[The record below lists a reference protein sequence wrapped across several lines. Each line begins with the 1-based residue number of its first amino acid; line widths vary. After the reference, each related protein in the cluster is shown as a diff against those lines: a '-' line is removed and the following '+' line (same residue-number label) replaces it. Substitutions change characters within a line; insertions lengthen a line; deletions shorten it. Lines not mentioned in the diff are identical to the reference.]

1 MSRSISKVLEKLER
15 ELNETHNLK
24 RRFPEFPI
32 SIKFPENIVRNGWG
46 IFYQKNKGFKIWG
59 PNHYTRASAVL
70 FTCPN
75 VGQGSSA
82 MFDPNIRV
90 TASPSWYI
98 AYWNIKV
105 GQGTGV
111 TTKSDV
117 GLKDTTPIE
126 ANSGSSARVE
136 GATFWQRQ
144 YSAVYNANVF
154 PAGYVIREVGLFMK
168 NEVATTFA
176 GQNFA
181 ANTEYMVARLSS
193 SDGDFTP
200 YTPNIS
206 LPLTVNWVIQWTL

>member
-1 MSRSISKVLEKLER
+1 V
-15 ELNETHNLK
+15 
-24 RRFPEFPI
+24 
-32 SIKFPENIVRNGWG
+32 
-46 IFYQKNKGFKIWG
+46 
-59 PNHYTRASAVL
+59 
-70 FTCPN
+70 
-75 VGQGSSA
+75 
-82 MFDPNIRV
+82 
-90 TASPSWYI
+90 
-98 AYWNIKV
+98 YWNIKV

-154 PAGYVIREVGLFMK
+154 PGGYVIREVGLFML

-181 ANTEYMVARLSS
+181 ANTDHMVARLSS